1 MLLFLWLRICQLL
14 LRWQAVTSTKTEN
27 QKLCDVRH
35 PDIHTHSYIVLF
47 QCFHSLLILDSWSQL
62 TRYVDCFI
70 PVVCFKIWTPQM
82 SDLDDLTNLTLSIEG
97 RTVFSIII
105 SQNTLVGIYYNWHIF
120 AHPLVPP
127 WYCDTQ
133 QTSQISLKNGGSDW
147 LPRQRISTQYYVRAL
162 KTWRGWSQD
171 EKWNTSHSSLTQSTI
186 ECCRWIDA

>member
-70 PVVCFKIWTPQM
+70 LVVCFKIWTPQM

-133 QTSQISLKNGGSDW
+133 QTSQISLNGGSDW

-186 ECCRWIDA
+186 EYCRWIDA